1 MASRKPNQAQVQA
14 NQAFYAQF
22 RRSKQA
28 EELSARM
35 KASGQTDDDLMR
47 MIDDAVAAGR
57 VKVLPPVYRG
67 DE

>member
-22 RRSKQA
+22 QRDKKS
-28 EELSARM
+28 EVLHARM
-35 KASGQTDDDLMR
+35 KASGQTDADLMQ

-57 VKVLPPVYRG
+57 VTVVPPVYRG